1 MECQPPSVD
10 REFNR
15 ESPCTH
21 GENRKRN
28 IQCRVDG
35 RKELYEVTGREFLIM
50 ETLKDKPYF
59 EIAKERMYKVLDQ
72 TSLFTKGIDKSEN

>member
-1 MECQPPSVD
+1 
-10 REFNR
+10 
-15 ESPCTH
+15 
-21 GENRKRN
+21 
-28 IQCRVDG
+28 
-35 RKELYEVTGREFLIM
+35 M